1 MTITDRSTDA
11 HDVLRFMEA
20 GEELGV
26 VVPPHLRGKLDQL
39 ATADAGKL
47 RVALVGGFSEGKTS
61 LAAAWLGMLPDDM
74 TIAQGESSNA
84 VTVYDAG
91 DEVELIDTP
100 GLFGFKE
107 AITADGI
114 AERYKDLTRKYV
126 SEADL
131 VLYVLNP
138 SNPLKESHREE
149 LIWLFR
155 DLGLLP
161 RTVFVIGR
169 FDMVADLDDDAD
181 YAANLGIKK
190 AGIRARM
197 VDLIG
202 LSDAEVGDLSI
213 VGVAANP
220 YDEGIRAWLERPDEY
235 ARLSRVGDLRRV
247 TARKLEAVGG
257 AGAAKRQTCLA
268 ILRDVADR
276 LVTPAREAAEQA
288 EREAA
293 VADGKA
299 REEGPRLA
307 RYKREAGEAQ
317 IALRRTVIDYLG
329 ELIIEAKS
337 TDMENF
343 ADFFDRKVGPNGV
356 VVEATIRNA
365 FTRELGPTS
374 QQLVAMST
382 TFAVDAPEGNAMTVA
397 LGKVA
402 GRYGSGVSVNNTMV
416 LKARDWVMPAL
427 KFKPYG
433 ALKLARAANGALAGI
448 GIAVELWSMWKDAQ
462 KRQQFD
468 KDRQAIVDDLE
479 LQRSALLAQI
489 DAPEFITTYF
499 PQIGEMQALFEAFA
513 AAFSSAA
520 ERHRRMR
527 EWAMEAENFHL
538 RFEGAPHRLINAR
551 ADVTA

>member
-1 MTITDRSTDA
+1 MTINDRSTDA
-11 HDVLRFMEA
+11 NDVLSFIEA
-20 GEELGV
+20 GEELGIAI
-26 VVPPHLRGKLDQL
+26 PPHLHGKLGQL
-39 ATADAGKL
+39 ATADDGKL

-74 TIAQGESSNA
+74 TIAQSESSNA

-107 AITADGI
+107 AINADGT
-114 AERYKDLTRKYV
+114 AERYKELTRKYV

-149 LIWLFR
+149 LVWLFR
-155 DLGLLP
+155 DLGLLQ

-169 FDMVADLDDDAD
+169 FDMVADLEDDAD
-181 YAANLGIKK
+181 YDVNLGIKT
-190 AGIRARM
+190 AGIRARL
-197 VDLIG
+197 VDMIG
-202 LSDAEVGDLSI
+202 LSDAEAGDLSI

-220 YDEGIRAWLERPDEY
+220 YDEGVRAWLERPDEY

-247 TARKLEAVGG
+247 TKRKLEAIGG
-257 AGAAKRQTCLA
+257 VGAAKRQTYLS

-276 LVTPAREAAEQA
+276 LLAPARAAAEQA
-288 EREAA
+288 EWEAA
-293 VADGKA
+293 AADGKA
-299 REEGPRLA
+299 QEERPRLA

-317 IALRRTVIDYLG
+317 NALRRTVIDYLG
-329 ELIIEAKS
+329 DLIIEAKN

-343 ADFFDRKVGPNGV
+343 ADFFDRKLGQNGV

-374 QQLVAMST
+374 QQLVAMT
-382 TFAVDAPEGNAMTVA
+382 TNFAANAPDGNAVTA
-397 LGKVA
+397 TLGKVA

-416 LKARDWVMPAL
+416 LKARDWVMPTL

-433 ALKLARAANGALAGI
+433 AIKLARAANGAVVGI
-448 GIAVELWSMWKDAQ
+448 GIALEVWSMWQDAQ

-479 LQRSALLAQI
+479 SQRSSLLAQI
-489 DAPEFITTYF
+489 NEPNFISTYF

-513 AAFSSAA
+513 AAYSAAA

-527 EWAMEAENFHL
+527 EWAMEAENLQL
-538 RFEGAPHRLINAR
+538 RFSDLSYRLIPAQ
-551 ADVTA
+551 AKVA

>member
-1 MTITDRSTDA
+1 MITTDRSADA
-11 HDVLRFMEA
+11 NDILRFMEA

-26 VVPPHLRGKLDQL
+26 VVPSHLHGKLNHL

-47 RVALVGGFSEGKTS
+47 RVALIGGFSEGKTS

-74 TIAQGESSNA
+74 KIAQGESSNA

-107 AITADGI
+107 AIAADGT
-114 AERYKDLTRKYV
+114 AERYKELTRKYV

-131 VLYVLNP
+131 ILYVLNP

-181 YAANLGIKK
+181 YDANLSIKKMGIK
-190 AGIRARM
+190 ARLE
-197 VDLIG
+197 DLIG
-202 LSDAEVGDLSI
+202 ISDVEGGNLSI

-220 YDEGIRAWLERPDEY
+220 YDEGVRAWLERPDEY
-235 ARLSRVGDLRRV
+235 ARLSRVGDLRQV

-257 AGAAKRQTCLA
+257 AGAAKRQTYLA
-268 ILRDVADR
+268 ILRDVTDR
-276 LVTPAREAAEQA
+276 LIMPAREAAEQA

-293 VADGKA
+293 AANGKA
-299 REEGPRLA
+299 KEEEPRLA

-317 IALRRTVIDYLG
+317 IALRRAVIDYLG

-337 TDMENF
+337 TGMEDF
-343 ADFFDRKVGPNGV
+343 AEFFDRKVGPNGI

-365 FTRELGPTS
+365 FTRELGPMS

-382 TFAVDAPEGNAMTVA
+382 SFAGEISDSNAVTA
-397 LGKVA
+397 TLGKVA
-402 GRYGSGVSVNNTMV
+402 GRYGSGVSINNTMV

-433 ALKLARAANGALAGI
+433 AIKLARAANGALAGI
-448 GIAVELWSMWKDAQ
+448 GVAVELWSMWQDAQ
-462 KRQQFD
+462 KRQQFE

-479 LQRSALLAQI
+479 SQRSGLLAQI
-489 DAPEFITTYF
+489 DAPDFLPTYF

-513 AAFSSAA
+513 AAFAA
-520 ERHRRMR
+520 ASERHRRMR
-527 EWAMEAENFHL
+527 DWAREAEDLHV
-538 RFEGAPHRLINAR
+538 RFGGAPHRLVHVHA
-551 ADVTA
+551 VPE

>member
-1 MTITDRSTDA
+1 MITTDRSADA
-11 HDVLRFMEA
+11 NDVLRFIEA
-20 GEELGV
+20 GEDLGV

-47 RVALVGGFSEGKTS
+47 RVALIGGFSEGKTS

-74 TIAQGESSNA
+74 KIAQGESSNA
-84 VTVYDAG
+84 VTMYDAG

-107 AITADGI
+107 AIAANGT
-114 AERYKDLTRKYV
+114 AERYKELTRKYV

-181 YAANLGIKK
+181 YDANLGIKK
-190 AGIRARM
+190 MGIRARLE
-197 VDLIG
+197 DLIG
-202 LSDAEVGDLSI
+202 ISDVEAGNLSI

-220 YDEGIRAWLERPDEY
+220 YDEGVRAWLERPDEY

-257 AGAAKRQTCLA
+257 AGAVKRQTYLA
-268 ILRDVADR
+268 ILRDVTDR
-276 LVTPAREAAEQA
+276 LVMPAREAAEQA

-293 VADGKA
+293 AANGKA
-299 REEGPRLA
+299 KEEEPRLA

-337 TDMENF
+337 TGMEDF
-343 ADFFDRKVGPNGV
+343 AEFFDRKVGPNGV

-382 TFAVDAPEGNAMTVA
+382 SFAGEIPDSNAVTA
-397 LGKVA
+397 TLGKVA
-402 GRYGSGVSVNNTMV
+402 GRYGSGVSINNTMV

-433 ALKLARAANGALAGI
+433 AIKLARAANGALAGI
-448 GIAVELWSMWKDAQ
+448 GVAVELWSMWQDAQ
-462 KRQQFD
+462 KRQKFEN
-468 KDRQAIVDDLE
+468 DRQAIVDDLE
-479 LQRSALLAQI
+479 LQRSGLLAQI
-489 DAPEFITTYF
+489 DAPDFLSTHF

-513 AAFSSAA
+513 AAFAA
-520 ERHRRMR
+520 ALERHRRVR
-527 EWAMEAENFHL
+527 EWATEAEDLHV
-538 RFEGAPHRLINAR
+538 RFGGAPHRLVHIHAV
-551 ADVTA
+551 AE